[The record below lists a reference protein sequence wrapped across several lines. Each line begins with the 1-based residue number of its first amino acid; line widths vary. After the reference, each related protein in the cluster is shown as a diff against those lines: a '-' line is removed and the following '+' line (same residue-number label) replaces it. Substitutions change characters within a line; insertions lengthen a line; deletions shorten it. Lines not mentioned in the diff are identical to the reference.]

1 MNVLIDTHIFIWL
14 LKTLEKLE
22 PEHIKIL
29 KSPHEFF
36 LSSISIAEIMIKSNI
51 GKLNVDY
58 DPVEMALKSGL
69 KLLDFSAQDAN
80 HLKDLPLHHKDPFD
94 RMLIAQSLSQN
105 ISIMTCDSK
114 FKRSDPN
121 YYHLGGSKSI

>member
-1 MNVLIDTHIFIWL
+1 MNILIDTHIFIWL
-14 LKTLEKLE
+14 LKTPEKLE
-22 PEHIKIL
+22 AEHIKIL
-29 KSPHEFF
+29 KAPNNFF
-36 LSSISIAEIMIKSNI
+36 LSSISIAEMMIKSNI

-80 HLKDLPLHHKDPFD
+80 QLQNLPLHHKDPFD

-105 ISIMTCDSK
+105 IPIMTCDNK
-114 FKRSDPN
+114 FKH
-121 YYHLGGSKSI
+121 YECTLI